1 MDIDKIKDM
10 VDGKLNENWSDTD
23 RENALIAIVHLMGE
37 AFLNMLEDSTN
48 NANVHELLEWCYPD
62 IDKLPGS
69 DEDEDQTEYIS
80 RLEAFEDM
88 LCIAAK
94 PTIAMMYVDK
104 PTK

>member
-10 VDGKLNENWSDTD
+10 VDGKLNENWSDID

-104 PTK
+104 RTK

>member
-10 VDGKLNENWSDTD
+10 IDHDLTNGLSENE

-48 NANVHELLEWCYPD
+48 DANVHELLEWCYPD

-94 PTIAMMYVDK
+94 PTIAMMYADK
-104 PTK
+104 DKK

>member
-10 VDGKLNENWSDTD
+10 VDGKLNENWSDID

-94 PTIAMMYVDK
+94 PAVAMIYANK
-104 PTK
+104 RTK